1 MFVVIV
7 GINGWVSKIYTKVQE
22 MQMSIKD
29 ARLKMLTEVLN
40 GMRVKEL
47 QYKK

>member
-22 MQMSIKD
+22 MQMSKKD